1 MKSYNTVILTKK
13 DLKMTNKLLKE
24 NLQKPKMRESCKKD
38 FCNIAGFEFPLGYSL
53 IVDLVSDDSEYY
65 IVYELYFGDS
75 LIEQRYSKKPIRH
88 KIVYKDVLGRKY
100 IGQLQIVK
108 EYPRETI

>member
-1 MKSYNTVILTKK
+1 MNSNNIVMLTKK
-13 DLKMTNKLLKE
+13 DLKLTNKLLKE
-24 NLQKPKMRESCKKD
+24 NLQKPKMRESCEKD
-38 FCNIAGFEFPLGYSL
+38 FGNIAGFEFPLDYSL

-65 IVYELYFGDS
+65 IVYELYFGDE

-88 KIVYKDVLGRKY
+88 KIVYRDVWGRKY
-100 IGQLQIVK
+100 IGRLKIVK